1 MRTPLLAANWK
12 MHKTLGETRDFLS
25 AFIPLV
31 NDVSDAEIV
40 IAPPFTALSTAA
52 DMIRTTRIRLAAQ
65 DVFYEPKGAFTG
77 EVSPGMLTD
86 VGCAYVI
93 IGHSER
99 RQYFSDTDD
108 VVNRKIRASLEH
120 GLKVILCIGESLE
133 ERERGQTFDVLKRE
147 LEVGLKDIAPEK
159 IVIAYEPIWAIGTG
173 KTATPEQA
181 QEAHRYVRERLSQQ
195 YGKAAQDIRIL
206 YGGSVTP
213 ENVASLMVCAD
224 VDGGLV
230 GGASLKA
237 DSFTR
242 IVKYK
247 G

>member
-108 VVNRKIRASLEH
+108 VVNRKIRASLEL

-133 ERERGQTFDVLKRE
+133 ERERGQTFTVLKRE
-147 LEVGLKDIAPEK
+147 LEVGLKDIAPDK

-195 YGKAAQDIRIL
+195 YGKAAEDIRIL

-213 ENVASLMVCAD
+213 ENVASLMACAD

>member
-1 MRTPLLAANWK
+1 

-108 VVNRKIRASLEH
+108 VVNRKIRASLEL

-133 ERERGQTFDVLKRE
+133 ERERGQTFTVLKRE
-147 LEVGLKDIAPEK
+147 LEVGLKDIAPDK

-195 YGKAAQDIRIL
+195 YGKAAEDIRIL

-213 ENVASLMVCAD
+213 ENVASLMACAD

>member
-195 YGKAAQDIRIL
+195 YGKAAEDIRIL